1 MKRSKRPGF
10 FGVVGALVVV
20 AAACAQNQAA
30 KQAWTDAQTKG
41 QYKVRLT
48 TNAESVVGVCKFVMM
63 IEPEQDPV
71 GVVPEPKY
79 AEYFR
84 TWAVY
89 KGADTVLVRGGKIGE
104 AYICGPGPLNP
115 DGTLKTAYDT
125 PPQQHP

>member
-1 MKRSKRPGF
+1 MQRMKGSRRLGLL
-10 FGVVGALVVV
+10 AACVVV
-20 AAACAQNQAA
+20 CVACAQNQAA
-30 KQAWTDAQTKG
+30 KQAWIDAQTKG

-71 GVVPEPKY
+71 GVVPEPQY

-84 TWAVY
+84 THAVY
-89 KGADTVLVRGGKIGE
+89 KGADTVLVRGGRIGE

-115 DGTLKTAYDT
+115 DGTLRTNFDT
-125 PPQQHP
+125 PPAQHP